1 MRDESGVPTKV
12 ARMKSLGLF
21 LVVVVG
27 YVRVTTLPL
36 MYTLYVLPGSFIA
49 AVFASAM
56 LDLKDAANVELAQYT
71 LYLFA
76 AVAAP
81 IGLT

>member
-1 MRDESGVPTKV
+1 
-12 ARMKSLGLF
+12 
-21 LVVVVG
+21 
-27 YVRVTTLPL
+27 